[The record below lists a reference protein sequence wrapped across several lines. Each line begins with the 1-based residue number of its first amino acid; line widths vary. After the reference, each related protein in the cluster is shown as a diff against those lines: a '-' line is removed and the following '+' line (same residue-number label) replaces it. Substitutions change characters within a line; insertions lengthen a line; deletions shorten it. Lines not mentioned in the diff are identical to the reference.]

1 MFINKL
7 LLGGILTCLSIP
19 SFAQIQITPEV
30 GASIYKDGSAK
41 EKATVSPRIGVGV
54 DYFFNQQKDGWG
66 LMSGLYFY
74 QKKVYYTLAGYTYQN
89 DEGENFAYPVVIPPG
104 SIYNEWK
111 PTDDMTLKKV
121 TSSDTYM
128 RRDYLQLP
136 VMVKYKWQIND
147 TYAISAAAG
156 GYVALGISGKH
167 RIDEYSFLVDEKK
180 QDYHRF
186 QFDSPYVLLKYNRF
200 DAGFSS
206 RLSLHA
212 NRLSINLNY
221 ETNLYRRDMMGH
233 ENLISLTAGYTF

>member
-1 MFINKL
+1 MKMKSFIL
-7 LLGGILTCLSIP
+7 LSLFFPIIVN
-19 SFAQIQITPEV
+19 AQIQITPEV
-30 GASIYKDGSAK
+30 GTSIYKEGRIKA
-41 EKATVSPRIGVGV
+41 EGKATVSPRIGVGV
-54 DYFFNQQKDGWG
+54 DYFFNQQKNGWG

-74 QKKVYYTLAGYTYQN
+74 QKKDDYTLVWSTYQN
-89 DEGENFAYPVVIPPG
+89 KEG
-104 SIYNEWK
+104 YNVEFPTSSYDILK

-121 TSSDTYM
+121 TSDDTYI

-167 RIDEYSFLVDEKK
+167 QIDEFTYSVEDKK
-180 QDYHRF
+180 QDYQRI
-186 QFDSPYVLLKYNRF
+186 QYDSPYELLMYNRF

-221 ETNLYRRDMMGH
+221 ETNLYRRNDMGN
-233 ENLISLTAGYTF
+233 ENLVSITAGYTF

>member
-1 MFINKL
+1 MKMKSFIL
-7 LLGGILTCLSIP
+7 LSLFFPIIVN
-19 SFAQIQITPEV
+19 AQIQITPEV
-30 GASIYKDGSAK
+30 GTSIYKEGRIKA
-41 EKATVSPRIGVGV
+41 EGKATVSPRIGVGV
-54 DYFFNQQKDGWG
+54 DYFFNQQKNGWG

-74 QKKVYYTLAGYTYQN
+74 QKKDDYTLVWSTYQN
-89 DEGENFAYPVVIPPG
+89 KEG
-104 SIYNEWK
+104 YNVEFPTSSYDILK

-121 TSSDTYM
+121 TSDDTYI

-147 TYAISAAAG
+147 TYAVSAAVG

-167 RIDEYSFLVDEKK
+167 QIDEFTYSVEDKK
-180 QDYHRF
+180 QDYQRI
-186 QFDSPYVLLKYNRF
+186 QYDSPYELLMYNRF

-221 ETNLYRRDMMGH
+221 ETNLYRRNDMGN
-233 ENLISLTAGYTF
+233 ENLVSITAGYTF

>member
-1 MFINKL
+1 MIMTINKL

-54 DYFFNQQKDGWG
+54 DYFFNQQKNGWG

-74 QKKVYYTLAGYTYQN
+74 QKKVYYTLVWSTYQN
-89 DEGENFAYPVVIPPG
+89 EEGDNYDFPTG
-104 SIYNEWK
+104 IYDKWK

-121 TSSDTYM
+121 TSNDTYM

-136 VMVKYKWQIND
+136 VLVKYKWQIND
-147 TYAISAAAG
+147 TYAVSAAVG

-167 RIDEYSFLVDEKK
+167 QIDEYTFLVDEKK
-180 QDYHRF
+180 QEYQRI
-186 QFDSPYVLLKYNRF
+186 QYDSPYGLFRYNRF
-200 DAGFSS
+200 EAGFSS
-206 RLSLHA
+206 RLSVHA

-221 ETNLYRRDMMGH
+221 ETNLYRRNRVGH

>member
-30 GASIYKDGSAK
+30 GTSILK
-41 EKATVSPRIGVGV
+41 EGRIKAEGKATISPRIGVGV
-54 DYFFNQQKDGWG
+54 DYFFNQQKSGWG

-74 QKKVYYTLAGYTYQN
+74 QKKDDYTLVWSTYQN
-89 DEGENFAYPVVIPPG
+89 EKGDRFDFPTGLYDEL
-104 SIYNEWK
+104 K

-121 TSSDTYM
+121 TSDDTYI

-180 QDYHRF
+180 QDF
-186 QFDSPYVLLKYNRF
+186 NAFNM
-200 DAGFSS
+200 
-206 RLSLHA
+206 
-212 NRLSINLNY
+212 
-221 ETNLYRRDMMGH
+221 TRRM
-233 ENLISLTAGYTF
+233 NC

>member
-1 MFINKL
+1 MCKMRGLVITTLAGFMA
-7 LLGGILTCLSIP
+7 TSIY
-19 SFAQIQITPEV
+19 AQIQITPEV
-30 GASIYKDGSAK
+30 GTSILK
-41 EKATVSPRIGVGV
+41 EGRIKAEGKATVSPRIGVGV
-54 DYFFNQQKDGWG
+54 DYFFNQQKNGWG

-74 QKKVYYTLAGYTYQN
+74 QKKDDYTLVWSTYQ
-89 DEGENFAYPVVIPPG
+89 DGKGENYVFPTG
-104 SIYNEWK
+104 LYNERK
-111 PTDDMTLKKV
+111 PTDDMTLKNI
-121 TSSDTYM
+121 TSDDTYM

>member
-1 MFINKL
+1 MKMKSFIL
-7 LLGGILTCLSIP
+7 LSLFSPIIVN
-19 SFAQIQITPEV
+19 AQIQITPEV
-30 GASIYKDGSAK
+30 GTSILK
-41 EKATVSPRIGVGV
+41 EGRIKAEGKATVSPRIGVGV
-54 DYFFNQQKDGWG
+54 DYFFNQQKNGWG

-74 QKKVYYTLAGYTYQN
+74 QKKDDYTLVWSTYQN
-89 DEGENFAYPVVIPPG
+89 KEGHNVEFPTSSYDIL
-104 SIYNEWK
+104 K

-121 TSSDTYM
+121 TSDDTYI

-136 VMVKYKWQIND
+136 VMVKYKWQINN